1 MSEEYEVINFL
12 KILSK
17 KNNYLVMKFLLNFGK
32 SYFKE
37 IKKGL
42 KIDGKVANRAL
53 DELVE
58 AGLVEKEIEDPT
70 KRTSKVYYSLTD
82 LGREAIKVYELVEK
96 LEKKRKSLISI
107 ENSKDVYVAV
117 GNNNIV
123 AKNVNIKK

>member
-1 MSEEYEVINFL
+1 MSEEYDVITLL

-17 KNNYLVMKFLLNFGK
+17 KNNYLIMKFLLDFGK

-37 IKKGL
+37 IRKGL
-42 KIDGKVANRAL
+42 RIDSKIAHRAL
-53 DELVE
+53 DELVN
-58 AGLVEKEIEDPT
+58 AGLVEKEVEDPT

-82 LGREAIKVYELVEK
+82 LGREAIKVYELVEE
-96 LEKKRKSLISI
+96 LEKKRKASISV
-107 ENSKDVYVAV
+107 ENSKDVYFAV